1 LQHRIKARAPRDAGA
16 PRILDDP
23 GIVSSF
29 LSDAAHVPG
38 GFAAGVAFPTNEA
51 EVAALVSRATRILP
65 IGAQSSLTG
74 GATPRGEIILCT
86 RALSSIG
93 APSGGRVRVGAGM
106 PLSELQKTLA
116 NSFLYYPPVP
126 TFDGASVGGTLA
138 TNASGPATFKYGSTR
153 RWVEA
158 MTIVLANGD
167 VLDIERGQTVAS
179 PSLQFEIERPSG
191 ELLVVP
197 LPAYQMPDVQK
208 LSAGYFTQGAGTDL
222 IDLFVGSEG
231 TLGVIIEAAVGV
243 VPRPRRCV
251 VLVACRDDAQ
261 AIDLTRA
268 LRAEARAAWA
278 GSGPLDVAAIEYLDA
293 WSLDAV
299 SDEAFARAGIPR
311 PDHGSVLLLVQLEL
325 GQRDDESLARLEA
338 ALGACGLEADPRIAM
353 PDDDRGARQLLE
365 LREAVPTAVNARV
378 ALAKAVHPDI
388 EKTAGDMIVPF
399 DRVAESLDVY
409 RDAFDRRELRH
420 ATWGHLSDGN
430 LHPNLLP
437 RSLDDV
443 ERGREAILE
452 IARRVTQMG
461 GAPLAEHGV
470 GRSAL
475 KQQLLL
481 ELYGENGINQMRAVK
496 RALDPEWKLSPGV
509 LFPS

>member
-1 LQHRIKARAPRDAGA
+1 
-16 PRILDDP
+16 
-23 GIVSSF
+23 
-29 LSDAAHVPG
+29 
-38 GFAAGVAFPTNEA
+38 
-51 EVAALVSRATRILP
+51 
-65 IGAQSSLTG
+65 
-74 GATPRGEIILCT
+74 
-86 RALSSIG
+86 
-93 APSGGRVRVGAGM
+93 M
-106 PLSELQKTLA
+106 
-116 NSFLYYPPVP
+116 
-126 TFDGASVGGTLA
+126 
-138 TNASGPATFKYGSTR
+138 
-153 RWVEA
+153 
-158 MTIVLANGD
+158 LANGD

-261 AIDLTRA
+261 AIGLTGA

-299 SDEAFARAGIPR
+299 SDEAFARACIPR
-311 PDHGSVLLLVQLEL
+311 PDHGSVSAP
-325 GQRDDESLARLEA
+325 GATRARSARTRSRSRAWRRPSVRA
-338 ALGACGLEADPRIAM
+338 AWRADPRIAM

-365 LREAVPTAVNARV
+365 LREAVPAAVNARV

-409 RDAFDRRELRH
+409 RDAFES
-420 ATWGHLSDGN
+420 T
-430 LHPNLLP
+430 
-437 RSLDDV
+437 
-443 ERGREAILE
+443 
-452 IARRVTQMG
+452 
-461 GAPLAEHGV
+461 
-470 GRSAL
+470 
-475 KQQLLL
+475 
-481 ELYGENGINQMRAVK
+481 
-496 RALDPEWKLSPGV
+496 
-509 LFPS
+509 